1 MEVGEGRGRRRWGRG
16 EEDGGGGEEDGGG
29 GEEGEGKMEVGE
41 GREGWRGRRRGRW
54 KGGERTARPPPV
66 VQKSIQQ
73 GTPTLSPLRLP
84 HRPTPSQAVDL
95 GVCGCRLGNDHSGR
109 SVGSDVVAGGDQRL
123 RLPPCSRDWRS
134 WTETCF
140 LWSTRQQPLPTA
152 AEPAASCLRG
162 EALWLGGPWQGVLQ
176 SVH

>member
-1 MEVGEGRGRRRWGRG
+1 MMEVGEGRGRRRWGRG

-123 RLPPCSRDWRS
+123 RLPPCSS
-134 WTETCF
+134 GSAVTGVAG
-140 LWSTRQQPLPTA
+140 QKP
-152 AEPAASCLRG
+152 ASCGQPGNSHCPLLLSRQHP
-162 EALWLGGPWQGVLQ
+162 A
-176 SVH
+176 